1 MYSFRV
7 PRLQSYNVSELGI
20 WDLKFGAWDLKL
32 ETLKPET
39 RNHLSPL
46 LKK

>member
-1 MYSFRV
+1 MSEEFQDYK
-7 PRLQSYNVSELGI
+7 VSELGI
-20 WDLKFGAWDLKL
+20 WDFKFRAWILKP

-39 RNHLSPL
+39 RNHRPPL